1 METAKHPSGGQERQY
16 AFVFV
21 CQQGELELKALLLAA
36 SLRRFLRC
44 RYQLIAAIPT
54 PAREWG
60 TPSDATISALREM
73 GVRVVP
79 IANPLGRDYAFANKI
94 ACVQIAVEADKLVFL
109 DSDILCI
116 RDFADEP
123 RFDLALNLKPADHM
137 TYSVD
142 EDIWRKVYAIAGVP
156 LPAIRLPATASQEF
170 SLPYF
175 NAGFVSLDA
184 KLNLGTAWEECFR
197 RLSVAND
204 IANIN
209 SPPPHQAFW
218 IDQVSLSVAIAKL
231 QLPYDCLD
239 ERYNFPANLKPLDTR
254 RLPYFCHYHSA
265 EVIEQEPMLLQ
276 CVHSLM
282 EETNGI
288 RDRASVSPNWRFLL
302 DSPRSLKKHSAQR
315 LPPFLSALTGRP
327 AAKAHRVCDEK
338 PNILITGIP
347 RSGTS
352 YLCNLLHRYSNC
364 VVVNEPVELLTTLAQ
379 ELVPWSIP
387 RLYRKLR
394 SDICAGRPIS
404 NKLHQGAVTH
414 DTRVSA
420 ETSDYIPAI
429 DSEDF
434 VLGTKN
440 TIAYLTRLEGIR
452 RVLPDVR
459 VIVCIRDP
467 FDTIASWK
475 TSFPHLRDADI
486 SGLPVGNERE
496 PWLTAAQR
504 QALRQIIEIED
515 LAQRRARRWHY
526 FAERILDQGHTVT
539 LVRYDEMVTNPA
551 QTLTKILSDLPKG
564 KLREP
569 VQPSRIRSA
578 AHRLN
583 ASECQAIRAICSQ
596 SAAALGL
603 LGDPCFAVSE
613 T

>member
-1 METAKHPSGGQERQY
+1 M
-16 AFVFV
+16 
-21 CQQGELELKALLLAA
+21 
-36 SLRRFLRC
+36 
-44 RYQLIAAIPT
+44 
-54 PAREWG
+54 
-60 TPSDATISALREM
+60 
-73 GVRVVP
+73 RVVP
-79 IANPLGRDYAFANKI
+79 FVNPLGRDYSFANKI
-94 ACVQIAVEADKLVFL
+94 ACVQIAVEADKLIFL

-123 RFDLALNLKPADHM
+123 RFDLPINLKPADHM

-142 EDIWRKVYAIAGVP
+142 DDVWQKVYEVAGVP
-156 LPAIRLPATASQEF
+156 LPSMRLPATASQEF

-184 KLNLGTAWEECFR
+184 KLNLGMTWEECFR
-197 RLSVAND
+197 QLSVENE

-209 SPPPHQAFW
+209 SPPPHQAYW

-239 ERYNFPANLKPLDTR
+239 ERYNFPANLKSLDTQ
-254 RLPYFCHYHSA
+254 RLPYFCHYHFA
-265 EVIEQEPMLLQ
+265 DVIEQEPVLLQ
-276 CVHSLM
+276 CVRSLM
-282 EETNGI
+282 EETTGI
-288 RDRASVSPNWRFLL
+288 RDLVNASSSWRFLL
-302 DSPRSLKKHSAQR
+302 DSPRSVKGHSPQG
-315 LPPFLSALTGRP
+315 LPSLLSAFTGRP
-327 AAKAHRVCDEK
+327 ASKAHIVCNEA

-364 VVVNEPVELLTTLAQ
+364 VVVNEPAEMLTTLGQ
-379 ELVPWSIP
+379 ELLPWSIP

-404 NKLHQGAVTH
+404 NKLHQGEVTH
-414 DTRVSA
+414 DTVLSA
-420 ETSDYIPAI
+420 ETSDYTPAV
-429 DSEDF
+429 DAEDF

-452 RVLPDVR
+452 RVMPDVR

-475 TSFPHLRDADI
+475 TSFPHLRDVDI

-496 PWLTAAQR
+496 PWLTALQR
-504 QALRQIIEIED
+504 EALQRIIDIED

-526 FAERILDQGHTVT
+526 FAERILDQGNTVT
-539 LVRYDEMVTNPA
+539 LVRYDEIVINPE
-551 QTLTKILSDLPKG
+551 QTLTKILGDLPKG

-569 VQPSRIRSA
+569 VQPSRARSA
-578 AHRLN
+578 EHQLD
-583 ASECQAIRAICSQ
+583 ASERQAIGAICSQ

-603 LGDPCFAVSE
+603 LGGPCFATSE
-613 T
+613 K

>member
-1 METAKHPSGGQERQY
+1 M
-16 AFVFV
+16 
-21 CQQGELELKALLLAA
+21 
-36 SLRRFLRC
+36 
-44 RYQLIAAIPT
+44 
-54 PAREWG
+54 
-60 TPSDATISALREM
+60 
-73 GVRVVP
+73 RVVP
-79 IANPLGRDYAFANKI
+79 FVNPLGRNYAFANKI
-94 ACVQIAVEADKLVFL
+94 ACVQIAVKADKLVFL

-123 RFDLALNLKPADHM
+123 RFDLPINLKPADHM

-142 EDIWRKVYAIAGVP
+142 EDVWRKVYEIAGVP
-156 LPAIRLPATASQEF
+156 MPAMRLPATASQEF

-184 KLNLGTAWEECFR
+184 KLNLGTTWEECFR
-197 RLSVAND
+197 QLSVGND

-209 SPPPHQAFW
+209 SPPPYQAYW
-218 IDQVSLSVAIAKL
+218 IDQVSLAVAIAKL
-231 QLPYDCLD
+231 QLQYDCLD
-239 ERYNFPANLKPLDTR
+239 ERYNFPANLKPLDIR
-254 RLPYFCHYHSA
+254 RLPYFCHYHFA
-265 EVIEQEPMLLQ
+265 DVIEQEPVLLQ
-276 CVHSLM
+276 CVRSLM

-288 RDRASVSPNWRFLL
+288 RDLVNASPSWRFLL
-302 DSPRSLKKHSAQR
+302 DSPRSLKRNSAQR
-315 LPPFLSALTGRP
+315 LPSLLSTFTRR
-327 AAKAHRVCDEK
+327 AAPKTRRVCDEP

-414 DTRVSA
+414 DTLLSA

-429 DSEDF
+429 DAEDF

-452 RVLPDVR
+452 RVMPDVR
-459 VIVCIRDP
+459 VIVCIRNP
-467 FDTIASWK
+467 FDTIASWN

-486 SGLPVGNERE
+486 CGLPVGNERE

-504 QALRQIIEIED
+504 QALQQIIAIED

-526 FAERILDQGHTVT
+526 FAERILDQGNTVT
-539 LVRYDEMVTNPA
+539 LVRYDEMVINPE
-551 QTLTKILSDLPKG
+551 QTLTKILGDLPKG
-564 KLREP
+564 KLRES
-569 VQPSRIRSA
+569 VQPSPIRSA
-578 AHRLN
+578 ADQLD
-583 ASECQAIRAICSQ
+583 ASERQAIRAICSQ

-603 LGDPCFAVSE
+603 
-613 T
+613 